1 MRFEA
6 ALSMNLIKHLLACE
20 KGKKGFLTPPQA
32 RELYITLK
40 DYLAHNRGFSRT
52 TIEFA
57 KVRFGGIKMPY
68 RVKDDYDLVD
78 QCAVA
83 YNGRLYL
90 FFVHHTSLYIVY
102 PERMINSLAG
112 LHLQRMNIAPYYF
125 FAYTCDLCFEN
136 IAYLRIKGWQV
147 DTNKEKFSELI
158 DIDRSRIHPKTFP
171 YQVEGIR
178 MLCSGYRL
186 LADEQGLGKTLQVLQ
201 FIKYEGFCKILIC
214 CPATLKLN
222 WRREIMLWTDTPAD
236 KITLVEGTNPYKVN
250 NKYTIINYDLLPYW
264 EEELKKEHYDILV
277 ADECHYVQSP
287 TAKRT
292 QAFSSIV
299 ENTDDAVFIS
309 GTPFT
314 SQPAQMFTA
323 LHNIAPRVF
332 RSLDDFGERFCFV
345 SKYMG
350 NVQYKGA
357 RNTKLLHDI
366 LSDGIC
372 IRRLKK
378 DVLEEL
384 PDKMRVTV
392 PIGLSADE
400 VKKSSVYKPIYALEQ
415 KIKSSKDA
423 LGTLEYQRQI
433 AYLRKRDAVN
443 DWIRDF
449 LESGKKLVV
458 FGVHTATLDAVEAAF
473 PDISVR
479 IDGSTPNKLRDKN
492 VQKFQNDPD
501 CRLFIGNV
509 QAAGT
514 GITLT
519 AASDAVFIE
528 CGWVASQL
536 LQAEDRI
543 HRIGAK
549 NACIIYY
556 MAVPD
561 TIDEKII
568 DIVNYK
574 AKMHTMIFDESG
586 DNMLEDLKK
595 KNLEYK
601 RLFNN

>member
-32 RELYITLK
+32 REIYLTLRE
-40 DYLAHNRGFSRT
+40 YLAHNRGFSRT

-90 FFVHHTSLYIVY
+90 FFVHHTGQYIVH
-102 PERMINSLAG
+102 PERMIDSLAG
-112 LHLQRMNIAPYYF
+112 LHLQRMNITPYYF

-158 DIDRSRIHPKTFP
+158 DIDRSRIHPKAFP

-201 FIKYEGFCKILIC
+201 FIKYEGFRKILIC

-222 WRREIMLWTDTPAD
+222 WRREILLWTDTPAN
-236 KITLVEGTNPYKVN
+236 KITLVEGINPYKVN

-264 EEELKKEHYDILV
+264 EEELKKGHYDILI

-292 QAFSSIV
+292 QSFSSIV

-443 DWIRDF
+443 DWISDF

-549 NACIIYY
+549 NACTIYY

-574 AKMHTMIFDESG
+574 AKMHTKIFDESN
-586 DNMLEDLKK
+586 DNMLEDLRKASLK
-595 KNLEYK
+595 YK
-601 RLFNN
+601 PLFTD

>member
-1 MRFEA
+1 
-6 ALSMNLIKHLLACE
+6 
-20 KGKKGFLTPPQA
+20 
-32 RELYITLK
+32 
-40 DYLAHNRGFSRT
+40 
-52 TIEFA
+52 
-57 KVRFGGIKMPY
+57 
-68 RVKDDYDLVD
+68 
-78 QCAVA
+78 
-83 YNGRLYL
+83 
-90 FFVHHTSLYIVY
+90 
-102 PERMINSLAG
+102 
-112 LHLQRMNIAPYYF
+112 
-125 FAYTCDLCFEN
+125 
-136 IAYLRIKGWQV
+136 
-147 DTNKEKFSELI
+147 
-158 DIDRSRIHPKTFP
+158 
-171 YQVEGIR
+171 

>member
-6 ALSMNLIKHLLACE
+6 ALAMNVLAYVKE
-20 KGKKGFLTPPQA
+20 PQKRQQLTDSIVNNMVI
-32 RELYITLK
+32 LLK
-40 DYLAHNRGFSRT
+40 DYMTHKKGISYLDLSRIKTKLA
-52 TIEFA
+52 
-57 KVRFGGIKMPY
+57 KLKMPY
-68 RVKDDYDLVD
+68 PLDYKCKNTGN
-78 QCAVA
+78 CAIE
-83 YNGRLYL
+83 YNGHIYL
-90 FFVHHTSLYIVY
+90 FYTYQTSNQEIVVK
-102 PERMINSLAG
+102 A
-112 LHLQRMNIAPYYF
+112 HLTRLWGVKQEHIKICGVTLN
-125 FAYTCDLCFEN
+125 YTYCDLSREN
-136 IAYLRIKGWQV
+136 ANILRLTDW
-147 DTNKEKFSELI
+147 DTVFVTKKFTKLVHINKKEL
-158 DIDRSRIHPKTFP
+158 DPRLFP
-171 YQVEGIR
+171 YQVKGIQ

-186 LADEQGLGKTLQVLQ
+186 LGDEQGLGKTGQTLQ
-201 FIKYEGFCKILIC
+201 FIQYEGIRPVLIC

-222 WRREIMLWTDTPAD
+222 WLREILMWTNTT
-236 KITLVEGTNPYKVN
+236 KEKVTIIEGTNPYPIKNRFV
-250 NKYTIINYDLLPYW
+250 IINYDLLPYW
-264 EEELKKEHYDILV
+264 ERTLV
-277 ADECHYVQSP
+277 NTRFSLVVCDECHYIQNEE
-287 TAKRT
+287 AKRT
-292 QAFSSIV
+292 KAFLNIASHIP
-299 ENTDDAVFIS
+299 DRLFIS

-314 SQPAQMFTA
+314 SRPFQMYTA
-323 LHNIAPRVF
+323 LHMIAPDVF
-332 RSLDDFGERFCFV
+332 GNAYGFGMKFCNPTYY
-345 SKYMG
+345 KG
-350 NVQYKGA
+350 NVNFTGA
-357 RNTKLLHDI
+357 TNTDILHDI

-443 DWIRDF
+443 DWISDF

-492 VQKFQNDPD
+492 VQKFQNDPN

-549 NACIIYY
+549 NACTIYY

-574 AKMHTMIFDESG
+574 AKMHTKIFDESS
-586 DNMLEDLKK
+586 DSMLEDLRKASLK
-595 KNLEYK
+595 YK
-601 RLFNN
+601 PLFTD